1 MKNRILAILAVCA
14 AAFLVQGCGE
24 TNARYVE
31 SGGTRSLIST
41 KKVNIADWNSAAS
54 ALVDDMLASG
64 VLDRYEKPVVMKV
77 SRIVNR
83 TSEAIDTD
91 LLTKQI
97 SITLNKSGNVLTM
110 SEDEYTK
117 DLAQAQAFENGGVPT
132 PKITMSGKIVED
144 RESIGD
150 TNEVTYVFMLSIN
163 SSNGL
168 ALWEGQKQITKQQ
181 EKSGWGW

>member
-117 DLAQAQAFENGGVPT
+117 EFANPYQAASLGYIDDVIIPKNTRFRIIRALEALAN
-132 PKITMSGKIVED
+132 K
-144 RESIGD
+144 
-150 TNEVTYVFMLSIN
+150 
-163 SSNGL
+163 
-168 ALWEGQKQITKQQ
+168 KQLNPAKKHGNIPL
-181 EKSGWGW
+181 